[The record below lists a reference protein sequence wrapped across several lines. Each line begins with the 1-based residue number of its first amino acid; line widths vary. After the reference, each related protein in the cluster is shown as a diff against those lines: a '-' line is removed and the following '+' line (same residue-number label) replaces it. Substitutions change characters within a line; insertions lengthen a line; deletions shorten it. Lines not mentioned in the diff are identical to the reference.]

1 MATLSS
7 ILKRDKQSQII
18 KCRNRHILGVVCKAD
33 IIAVELF
40 PKNNLAH
47 NSELARTTVSRI
59 LEIPYEKEVGED
71 YNKEI
76 EEIHRSLISE
86 EWTKKVIA
94 NYYRLEELFYSHEK
108 GSGELFSQ
116 KIEDYR
122 KKAKSYY
129 SVSQSIFLNE
139 VDSIDKNIKKDI
151 KELSK
156 NLKRLRSERIETE
169 KHKIIEPIDLS
180 LFQVLTLFSLFSI
193 LSLIG
198 AYIHNRLLLGAFNI
212 NPSDFFLL
220 YDYISS
226 SADVIESSF
235 IALTIAAIVYFVGVN
250 SSLSNIAQ
258 AQQFNIVD
266 QSSNRFSRFLIA
278 IVIIPILGLVLQLVI
293 NQELPENT
301 LHYLYTPMFIGV
313 LYFIFYKVPW
323 GYMKNPYATSITIAI
338 LFTLLT
344 NLIWGV
350 RNDIRDIRNGEY
362 ESPYI
367 ISFED
372 DYKQYSK
379 HIFLLSNSNYV
390 FLVDEESKEISVI
403 PKSGVKAIFSK
414 RNENHDWLLK

>member
-1 MATLSS
+1 M
-7 ILKRDKQSQII
+7 
-18 KCRNRHILGVVCKAD
+18 VCKAD

-76 EEIHRSLISE
+76 EEIHGSLISE

-108 GSGELFSQ
+108 GSDELFSQ
-116 KIEDYR
+116 EIEDCR

-129 SVSQSIFLNE
+129 SVSQSISLNE
-139 VDSIDKNIKKDI
+139 VDLINKNIKKDI
-151 KELSK
+151 KELRK

-169 KHKIIEPIDLS
+169 KHKTIEPIDLS

-193 LSLIG
+193 LCLIG
-198 AYIHNRLLLGAFNI
+198 GYMHNRLLLGAFNI

-220 YDYISS
+220 YDYVSS

-235 IALTIAAIVYFVGVN
+235 IGLTIAAIVYFVGVN
-250 SSLSNIAQ
+250 SSLSDIAH
-258 AQQFNIVD
+258 ARQFNIVD
-266 QSSNRFSRFLIA
+266 KSSDRLPRFLIA
-278 IVIIPILGLVLQLVI
+278 VVIIPILGLVLQLVI

-301 LHYLYTPMFIGV
+301 LSYLYIPMFIGV
-313 LYFIFYKVPW
+313 MYFIFYKLPW
-323 GYMKNPYATSITIAI
+323 GYVKNAFTASLAVAM
-338 LFTLLT
+338 LFIFLIHLT
-344 NLIWGV
+344 WGV

-362 ESPYI
+362 ESPYT

>member
-116 KIEDYR
+116 KVEDYR

-129 SVSQSIFLNE
+129 SVSQSISLNE

-151 KELSK
+151 KELRK

-193 LSLIG
+193 LCLIG
-198 AYIHNRLLLGAFNI
+198 GYMHNRLLLGAFNI

-220 YDYISS
+220 YDYVSS
-226 SADVIESSF
+226 STDVIESSF
-235 IALTIAAIVYFVGVN
+235 VGSIIAAIAYFVGVN
-250 SSLSNIAQ
+250 ISLSDVAH
-258 AQQFNIVD
+258 ARQFNIVD
-266 QSSNRFSRFLIA
+266 NSSYRFPRLLIA
-278 IVIIPILGLVLQLVI
+278 LAIIPILVLVLQLVI

-301 LHYLYTPMFIGV
+301 LSYLYSPMFIGV
-313 LYFIFYKVPW
+313 LYFIFYKLPW
-323 GYMKNPYATSITIAI
+323 GYVKNAFTASIAVAI
-338 LFTLLT
+338 LFVFFIHLT
-344 NLIWGV
+344 WGV

-362 ESPYI
+362 ESPYTI
-367 ISFED
+367 FFED

-403 PKSGVKAIFSK
+403 PRSGVKAIFSK